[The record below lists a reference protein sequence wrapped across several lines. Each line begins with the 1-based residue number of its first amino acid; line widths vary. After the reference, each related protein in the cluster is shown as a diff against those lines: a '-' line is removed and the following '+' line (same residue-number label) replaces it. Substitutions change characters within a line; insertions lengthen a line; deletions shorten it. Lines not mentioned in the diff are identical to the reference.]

1 MLGILKYIVI
11 LEYLDMLFGLR
22 SSSVHYSFSTEILD
36 ALADLYFS

>member
-11 LEYLDMLFGLR
+11 LEYLDMLFGLH